1 MLRQSQ
7 RQRDREWERCRC
19 HPLIQPRRRPT
30 LHVLLL
36 PAARVSKTLRPVS
49 PKHLLDLERERAKK
63 ASRRAKCVALT
74 AGRKSAVDRSVSAN
88 INFGTRIVLLGNT
101 INVESNGMLQRRKAR
116 KKKRK
121 GSSRLGT
128 ATKRPWEPL
137 PLQWPQQRRVV
148 GSTRRKR
155 KTARR
160 ATRRTARR
168 TASPGLHG
176 LHGPVQRCT
185 ASVVAEKIRPQTVR
199 AEKRSDPRLGG
210 KMPGLWSSAYLRP
223 EAGEEL
229 PARTRRKKFSC
240 FFSASLSALCA
251 CVHMFFPAAPF
262 TFAAVYFSVA
272 LCSRFRFFLPW
283 HQSKLIFQF

>member
-1 MLRQSQ
+1 MWPFGHPFGMPKGKGKKERIRILRLLTRRSHWKSPKRHRQVLRQSQ

-36 PAARVSKTLRPVS
+36 PAAGVSNTLRPVS

-63 ASRRAKCVALT
+63 ASRRAKCVAPT
-74 AGRKSAVDRSVSAN
+74 AGRKSAVGRSVSAN

-101 INVESNGMLQRRKAR
+101 TNVESNGMLQRRKAR

-137 PLQWPQQRRVV
+137 PLQWPQHRRVV
-148 GSTRRKR
+148 GSTGRKR

-168 TASPGLHG
+168 TASPGLRG

-185 ASVVAEKIRPQTVR
+185 ESVVAEKIRPQTVK

-210 KMPGLWSSAYLRP
+210 KMAGLWSSAYLRP
-223 EAGEEL
+223 EAARSQRERNCLQGPEE
-229 PARTRRKKFSC
+229 KK
-240 FFSASLSALCA
+240 
-251 CVHMFFPAAPF
+251 M
-262 TFAAVYFSVA
+262 
-272 LCSRFRFFLPW
+272 
-283 HQSKLIFQF
+283 